1 MHNFPEDFKSQMQ
14 DDLGDESKALLS
26 ALETESPTSI
36 RYNPKKQ
43 TSPLFEAKSQTSWA
57 ERGIILKE
65 RPSFTFDPYF
75 HAGHYYVQE
84 ASSMFL
90 EEVLK
95 QCVDL
100 NESLRVLDL
109 CAAPGG
115 KSTHLSSLISTDS
128 ILISNEVI
136 AARASILV
144 ENLTRWGNAN
154 VVVTNNDPEHFSALE
169 ACMDV
174 VVIDAPCSGE
184 GMFRKDRDAI
194 QEWSLNNVNICSA
207 RQKRILHT
215 ASSLLRTDGIIVYST
230 CTFNTKED
238 VDPILSL
245 LEEGG
250 WESVKIDISKFP
262 GIKERVVNGNHSLY
276 GYHFYPHLVEGEGFY
291 ISVLRKTNEEERSW
305 PKVMKNVNF
314 ADKKTKAVLSKYID
328 SNEFEFLQHNQQS
341 LAFPIAIQK
350 EMLGLLNTSLRI
362 KKFGIDMGQVIRE
375 ELIPEHAL
383 AMANI
388 SHHQFEEIQLSKEE
402 AIQYLQKKD
411 FNINSTA
418 KGWHLM
424 KYENAYLGFAKLMGN
439 RMNNAYPKEWRIRSE
454 QKLQ

>member
-1 MHNFPEDFKSQMQ
+1 MHNFPPEFIELLKK
-14 DDLGDESKALLS
+14 DLGDESTALLTS
-26 ALETESPTSI
+26 LSGDSPTSI

-43 TSPLFEAKSQTSWA
+43 QNPLFEAKSAIPWA
-57 ERGIILKE
+57 SQGIYLKD

-100 NESLRVLDL
+100 SEPQRVLDL

-115 KSTHLSSLISTDS
+115 KSTHLSSLLSSDS
-128 ILISNEVI
+128 LLISNEVI

-169 ACMDV
+169 KCMDIV
-174 VVIDAPCSGE
+174 VVDAPCSGE
-184 GMFRKDRDAI
+184 GMFRKDKDAI
-194 QEWSLNNVNICSA
+194 NEWSLNNVTICSS

-215 ASSLLRTDGIIVYST
+215 AAKLLRTNGLIIYST
-230 CTFNTKED
+230 CTYNTKED
-238 VDPILSL
+238 IDPVLSL
-245 LEEGG
+245 LEDGG
-250 WESVKIDISKFP
+250 WESIKINVSAFTGIS
-262 GIKERVVNGNHSLY
+262 ERIVDGNNIIY
-276 GYHFYPHLVEGEGFY
+276 GYHFYPHKIEGEGFF
-291 ISVLRKTNEEERSW
+291 ITVLRKTSEEECNW

-314 ADKKTKAVLSKYID
+314 ADKKTKQTIIKYID
-328 SNEFEFLQHNQQS
+328 GVEFDFLQHNQQS
-341 LAFPIAIQK
+341 LAFPVVLHK

-362 KKFGIDMGQVIRE
+362 KKFGIDLGQLIRE
-375 ELIPEHAL
+375 ELIPDQAF
-383 AMANI
+383 AMANVK
-388 SHHQFEEIQLSKEE
+388 HHFFDEINLTKEE

-411 FNINSTA
+411 FNINTNS
-418 KGWHLM
+418 KGWHLI
-424 KYENAYLGFAKLMGN
+424 KYNEAYLGFAKLMGN
-439 RMNNAYPKEWRIRSE
+439 RMNNTYPKEWRIRAE
-454 QKLQ
+454 K

>member
-1 MHNFPEDFKSQMQ
+1 MHNFPSEFIEQVQ
-14 DDLGDESKALLS
+14 LDLGDESKALLS
-26 ALETESPTSI
+26 ALEGESPTSI
-36 RYNPKKQ
+36 RYNPLKQ
-43 TSPLFEAKSQTSWA
+43 SKPLFEAKSTIPWA
-57 ERGIILKE
+57 KDGIFLKE

-95 QCVDL
+95 QCTDL
-100 NESLRVLDL
+100 TEAHRVLDL

-115 KSTHLSSLISTDS
+115 KSTHLSALLSSDS

-136 AARASILV
+136 AARSSILV

-169 ACMDV
+169 NCMDIV
-174 VVIDAPCSGE
+174 VVDAPCSGE
-184 GMFRKDRDAI
+184 GMFRKDKDAI
-194 QEWSLNNVNICSA
+194 QEWSANNVNICSA

-215 ASSLLRTDGIIVYST
+215 SAKLLRTNGLLIYST

-250 WESVKIDISKFP
+250 WTSEKIDISAFP
-262 GIKERVVNGNHSLY
+262 GIVEREVNEKHAVY
-276 GYHFYPHLVEGEGFY
+276 GYHFYPHKIEGEGFY
-291 ISVLRKTNEEERSW
+291 ISVLRKTDEEESNW

-314 ADKKTKAVLSKYID
+314 ADKKTKSALLKYID
-328 SNEFEFLQHNQQS
+328 GNEFDFLQHNQQS
-341 LAFPIAIQK
+341 LAFPLSIHK

-362 KKFGIDMGQVIRE
+362 KKFGIDLGQMIRE
-375 ELIPEHAL
+375 ELIPDQAM

-388 SHHQFEEIQLSKEE
+388 KHSYFDEINLSKEE
-402 AIQYLQKKD
+402 AILYLQKKD
-411 FNINSTA
+411 FNINSNA
-418 KGWHLM
+418 KGWHLI
-424 KYENAYLGFAKLMGN
+424 KYEEAFLGFAKLMGN
-439 RMNNAYPKEWRIRSE
+439 RMNNTYPKEWRIRSE
-454 QKLQ
+454 NPLQ

>member
-1 MHNFPEDFKSQMQ
+1 
-14 DDLGDESKALLS
+14 
-26 ALETESPTSI
+26 
-36 RYNPKKQ
+36 
-43 TSPLFEAKSQTSWA
+43 
-57 ERGIILKE
+57 
-65 RPSFTFDPYF
+65 
-75 HAGHYYVQE
+75 
-84 ASSMFL
+84 
-90 EEVLK
+90 
-95 QCVDL
+95 
-100 NESLRVLDL
+100 
-109 CAAPGG
+109 
-115 KSTHLSSLISTDS
+115 
-128 ILISNEVI
+128 
-136 AARASILV
+136 
-144 ENLTRWGNAN
+144 
-154 VVVTNNDPEHFSALE
+154 
-169 ACMDV
+169 
-174 VVIDAPCSGE
+174 
-184 GMFRKDRDAI
+184 
-194 QEWSLNNVNICSA
+194 
-207 RQKRILHT
+207 
-215 ASSLLRTDGIIVYST
+215 
-230 CTFNTKED
+230 
-238 VDPILSL
+238 
-245 LEEGG
+245 
-250 WESVKIDISKFP
+250 
-262 GIKERVVNGNHSLY
+262 
-276 GYHFYPHLVEGEGFY
+276 
-291 ISVLRKTNEEERSW
+291 
-305 PKVMKNVNF
+305 MKNVNF